1 MRKNLNKIVAFA
13 IGISVVSGSFMPVFA
28 ADNAVQIDT
37 MINSLYSKNQK
48 LLLTLDDAIKG
59 AVSAS
64 ETIQMDTKKIT
75 YQDNVNDVNEDLDD
89 YNNVS
94 GDEEDFNE
102 DTRDVTVDKLRQK
115 RDFDEDILVQKV
127 TKAYNEIVTSQL
139 RIEKAAKELEINNK
153 ELSDAKF
160 KESLGMI
167 TPTNLKSTELEIE
180 DLQIAKRTSENS
192 LKDAEY
198 SFKVLTNKDVTKYRL
213 NKDIPN
219 ETLKI
224 DKSVDTYFDNV
235 IDKYLKYS
243 EELLKIQKEYY
254 KDSDKK
260 VTDADVSDAK
270 EITEGAVE
278 PKLSDY
284 EGNIDEYEA
293 AYSKYEKDKSAYTN
307 VVSQR
312 LTYLAN
318 KLSVDESQITL
329 NENKKEF
336 KNQLKA
342 LYTNLLTSE
351 ENINHLKKNIELNNK
366 KLSDTK
372 LKYDLG
378 MITQSSYNTQVINS
392 EDLDLQLRETI
403 ETYNTLKEKIQK
415 PWIAFSNS

>member
-48 LLLTLDDAIKG
+48 PLLTLDDSIKG

-64 ETIQMDTKKIT
+64 ETIQLDTKKIT

-127 TKAYNEIVTSQL
+127 TKAYNGIVTSQL
-139 RIEKAAKELEINNK
+139 KIEKAAKELEIKNK

-180 DLQIAKRTSENS
+180 DLEIAKRTSEDS

-198 SFKVLTNKDVTKYRL
+198 SFKVLTGKDVTKYSLDR
-213 NKDIPN
+213 DVPY

-224 DKSVDTYFDNV
+224 DKSVDAYFDNV

-254 KDSDKK
+254 KDSENK
-260 VTDADVSDAK
+260 VTGADVSDAK
-270 EITEGAVE
+270 EITDGAVE

-284 EGNIDEYEA
+284 DGNVDEYEA

-307 VVSQR
+307 AVSQR

-351 ENINHLKKNIELNNK
+351 GNINHLKKNIELNNK

-378 MITQSSYNTQVINS
+378 TITQSAYNTQVINS

>member
-28 ADNAVQIDT
+28 ADNTVQIDT

-48 LLLTLDDAIKG
+48 PLLTLDDSIKG

-64 ETIQMDTKKIT
+64 ETIQLDTKKIT

-127 TKAYNEIVTSQL
+127 TKAYNGIVTSQL
-139 RIEKAAKELEINNK
+139 KIEKAAKELEIKNK

-180 DLQIAKRTSENS
+180 DLEIAKRTSEDS

-198 SFKVLTNKDVTKYRL
+198 SFKVLTGKDVTKYSLDR
-213 NKDIPN
+213 DVPY

-224 DKSVDTYFDNV
+224 DKSVDAYFDNV

-254 KDSDKK
+254 KDSENK
-260 VTDADVSDAK
+260 VTGADVSDAK
-270 EITEGAVE
+270 EITDGAVE

-284 EGNIDEYEA
+284 DGNVDEYEA

-307 VVSQR
+307 AVSQR

-351 ENINHLKKNIELNNK
+351 GNINHLKKNIELNNK

-378 MITQSSYNTQVINS
+378 TITQSAYNTQVINS